1 MDGKRSLTK
10 PVYVVADPSSKS
22 LGATAVLILIIHQK
36 RLKRRKFLSFRSI
49 PPLKSKAFSCKTMNE
64 EKFFQL

>member
-22 LGATAVLILIIHQK
+22 LGATAVLILFPIKSIK
-36 RLKRRKFLSFRSI
+36 TRKDLSFRSF
-49 PPLKSKAFSCKTMNE
+49 PPWKAMLSE
-64 EKFFQL
+64 L